1 MLRKRRIKKISYTL
15 GCLLIKRKIK
25 NISHKVTSFF
35 NLHFETREA
44 ENFRRCGKYPKD
56 VPLSTYYL
64 LATSFINNSGL
75 IFKYFKISNGFTRD
89 KVFRKKHKK
98 LKAVQS
104 SEIRSHP
111 NQKPTQVFIKIT
123 PSKNAPFQNRSL
135 NKCIFKITFSKLLP
149 QKRIFKITFIKIA
162 PLKKY
167 FFKIAP
173 SSNVFSK
180 LLPQKLHFQNAY
192 LKTTFSKY
200 ILN

>member
-15 GCLLIKRKIK
+15 GCLLIKHKIK

-123 PSKNAPFQNRSL
+123 PSKMHL
-135 NKCIFKITFSKLLP
+135 
-149 QKRIFKITFIKIA
+149 
-162 PLKKY
+162 
-167 FFKIAP
+167 FKIAP
-173 SSNVFSK
+173 SKNAF
-180 LLPQKLHFQNAY
+180 LKLHFQNCS
-192 LKTTFSKY
+192 LKNASSK
-200 ILN
+200 LHLSKLLP